1 MIASRSIVSV
11 LLRGLGD
18 FLYTLKAGLRAG
30 PTDLVHGGSMAT
42 LMYIDAASISL
53 AIQFLVILAIVILV
67 GRFLVRRLRRRG

>member
-1 MIASRSIVSV
+1 
-11 LLRGLGD
+11 
-18 FLYTLKAGLRAG
+18 
-30 PTDLVHGGSMAT
+30 MAT